1 MNNKGNGSIVP
12 RANTSSVNEV
22 VSFSLC
28 LLHQKENKCTTFY
41 YCSLFEC
48 FCISPEVEV
57 AKHLLFGCG
66 SSRRA
71 DGSFHSEQSFS
82 VQHQPAKDFP
92 YICTQAMIL

>member
-1 MNNKGNGSIVP
+1 MVALFQGQIQ
-12 RANTSSVNEV
+12 V
-22 VSFSLC
+22 VSMKWFLFLC
-28 LLHQKENKCTTFY
+28 AFCIRKKTNVLLFTT
-41 YCSLFEC
+41 SLFEC